1 LNIARGLRV
10 AALATIAGGSASA
23 QDARI
28 TVTFRLR
35 SAADSSA
42 VVGASLTVDDSIALG
57 YSDSTGTS
65 HRISLMA
72 GAHVVKVTRVG
83 FRPLVERVEIRKETL
98 SPVEFRMEALAT
110 ALGTVVIGGK
120 AVALRMTDFEHRR
133 LHGLGTFFTREQLD
147 SAAGRSVY
155 DLFRAKGV
163 GRFAF
168 KGSATVLVSMRDSR
182 VCEAQV
188 LLNGSNMKSAVT
200 DLNQLRIDELD
211 AIEYYRDITDVPVQF
226 RRGQA
231 NCGTL
236 ILWTRSR

>member
-1 LNIARGLRV
+1 VLR
-10 AALATIAGGSASA
+10 A
-23 QDARI
+23 
-28 TVTFRLR
+28 
-35 SAADSSA
+35 
-42 VVGASLTVDDSIALG
+42 
-57 YSDSTGTS
+57 
-65 HRISLMA
+65 
-72 GAHVVKVTRVG
+72 TRVG
-83 FRPLVERVEIRKETL
+83 YHPLVERVEIRKETL
-98 SPVEFRMEALAT
+98 LPVEFRMEALAT
-110 ALGTVVIGGK
+110 ALSTVVIGGK

-155 DLFRAKGV
+155 DLFRAKGI

-182 VCEAQV
+182 VPCEAQV

-200 DLNQLRIDELD
+200 DLNQLRIDELE

-231 NCGTL
+231 TCGTL
-236 ILWTRSR
+236 ILWTRIR